1 MKLAAPALAALVLA
15 APAAMAQTDQTPVRI
30 APAYNA
36 PAYPS
41 YSEER
46 LSPGQYR
53 DCVDREYAL
62 RDRRER
68 IDAERA
74 NIDRDADAIA
84 RAGARLDA
92 ELRSLDRRD
101 ATAVANYNARSDAHN
116 RRVETQNQ
124 RVAELNQRAALLNG
138 DAADQTAGC
147 ANRIYT
153 PQYDYRSIR

>member
-1 MKLAAPALAALVLA
+1 MKLAAPALALLA
-15 APAAMAQTDQTPVRI
+15 FAATAAMAQSDQTPVRI
-30 APAYNA
+30 APSYNA
-36 PAYPS
+36 PAYPG
-41 YSEER
+41 YSDER
-46 LSPGQYR
+46 LSAGQYR
-53 DCVDREYAL
+53 DCVDREHAL

-68 IDAERA
+68 IDSERA
-74 NIDRDADAIA
+74 AIDRDADAIA

-116 RRVETQNQ
+116 RRVEAQNQ
-124 RVAELNQRAALLNG
+124 RVAELNQRAALMNG
-138 DAADQTAGC
+138 DAADQASTC